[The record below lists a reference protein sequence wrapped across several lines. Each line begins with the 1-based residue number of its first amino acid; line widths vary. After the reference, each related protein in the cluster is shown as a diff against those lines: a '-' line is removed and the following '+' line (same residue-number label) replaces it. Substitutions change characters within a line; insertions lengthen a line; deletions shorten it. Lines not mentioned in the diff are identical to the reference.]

1 MKQKKLLL
9 IPVMVIALCLFLFS
23 LLKNI
28 AYPLFWNDEAETVMF
43 GERILKFGYPKVN
56 DGKNIVYA
64 INLNDKKIGIDPN
77 NGAYVGYV
85 WGGFYLAAYGV
96 WLSTYV
102 TDIYAKT
109 ALIRL
114 PFVLVGAAGILI
126 FAYTSAS
133 IFKRRFYKLLFF
145 TVFIFFELFSVS
157 LALHIRDV
165 RHYPLLIFLTAICI
179 HLYLDRIYF
188 HKLSSIIFLI
198 FFPLV
203 LSLVFHVFEP
213 ALFIYLVFFAVHALI
228 NYILSHDINR
238 RKILQQVA
246 ISLAVALF
254 ISSFGIYYFKT
265 FEISAKIGQEL
276 QYKPSY
282 FDNLALA
289 LSFFQKYEFLYLAVF
304 VKLVFVA
311 LLYKKAIPEE
321 TKEYFKMSNFYTL
334 FFITYIT
341 LAAMTPYMFERYVIV
356 LQPIL
361 VMMLLLD
368 CFIVLQMWK
377 ANRIIFVYG
386 FLVIFVFCFINQL
399 HVITGHVYE
408 LFNEY
413 QGPLDFAI
421 PYIQKKYP
429 RPSNL
434 IIATNYEENAYMFYL
449 KSKTIV
455 GYVKNNLD
463 EDMKLTPDIIIWRKG
478 QDDKSGIFNKLWAMA
493 PYNKISFPV
502 YDYYFN
508 NIPELNLVAPHLF
521 KTKLASDEREKLDMY
536 WRD

>member
-9 IPVMVIALCLFLFS
+9 IPVTVIVLGLFLFS

-28 AYPLFWNDEAETVMF
+28 SYPLFWNDEAETVMF

-64 INLNDKKIGIDPN
+64 INLEDKKIGIDSN

-85 WGGFYLAAYGV
+85 WGGFYLAAFGV

-114 PFVLVGAAGILI
+114 PFVLVGAAGIFI

-145 TVFIFFELFSVS
+145 TVFIFCELFSVS

-165 RHYPLLIFLTAICI
+165 RHYPLLIFLTAICM

-188 HKLSSIIFLI
+188 HKFSSIIFLI

-203 LSLVFHVFEP
+203 LSLIFHVFEP
-213 ALFIYLVFFAVHALI
+213 ALFIYLVFFAVHSLI

-238 RKILQQVA
+238 WKILKQVV
-246 ISLAVALF
+246 ISLAVALL
-254 ISSFGIYYFKT
+254 ISIFGIYYFKT

-289 LSFFQKYEFLYLAVF
+289 LSFFQKYEFIYLAVYA
-304 VKLVFVA
+304 KLVFLL
-311 LLYKKAIPEE
+311 LLYKKRRWEE
-321 TKEYFKMSNFYTL
+321 IKEYFKMSSFYTL
-334 FFITYIT
+334 FFIIYIVFVT
-341 LAAMTPYMFERYVIV
+341 MTPYMFERYVIV

-368 CFIVLQMWK
+368 SFMILQMWK
-377 ANRIIFVYG
+377 TSRIVFVYG
-386 FLVIFVFCFINQL
+386 FLVIFIFCFIGELN
-399 HVITGHVYE
+399 VITGHVYE
-408 LFNEY
+408 LFNQY

-429 RPSNL
+429 RSEDL
-434 IIATNYEENAYMFYL
+434 TIATNYEENAYMFYL

-455 GYVKNNLD
+455 GYVKNNLVAD
-463 EDMKLTPDIIIWRKG
+463 LELTPDIIIWRKG
-478 QDDKSGIFNKLWAMA
+478 QDDKENIFSKLQAMA
-493 PYNKISFPV
+493 AYKKISFPV
-502 YDYYFN
+502 YDYNFN
-508 NIPELNLVAPHLF
+508 NIPELNLVVPHLF
-521 KTKLASDEREKLDMY
+521 KTKRASDESEKLDMY
-536 WRD
+536 SRD